1 MRSYKNIKAWQL
13 ADRLAIKVYEA
24 SKSFP
29 KDEIYG
35 LTSQMRR
42 AAVSVPANI
51 AEGSGR
57 AHTKEYLQFLFIA
70 RSSARELE
78 YYIHL
83 AFELEYIGDLKLRVL
98 SDLCDE
104 TLRVLFGLIQA
115 VSNNNDGSLR
125 SLVSGLQSKRR

>member
-1 MRSYKNIKAWQL
+1 MRNYKNIKAWQL
-13 ADRLAIKVYEA
+13 ADKLAIKVYEA
-24 SKSFP
+24 TKSFP
-29 KDEIYG
+29 KEEVYG

-42 AAVSVPANI
+42 AAVSVPANV

-57 AHTKEYLQFLFIA
+57 AHNKEYLQFLFIA

-83 AFELEYIGDLKLRVL
+83 SFELEYIGDLKLRVL
-98 SDLCDE
+98 SEMCDE

-115 VSNNNDGSLR
+115 VSNNNEKSLR
-125 SLVSGLQSKRR
+125 SPVSGLQSNRR